1 MQGNRPRI
9 GQVMLTRR
17 MVPDMSFE
25 GDKAR
30 LVQEL
35 ADMQK
40 LIRAEYDVAPSAA
53 PSVAEPA
60 KPSAPTNRA
69 GLTAV

>member
-1 MQGNRPRI
+1 
-9 GQVMLTRR
+9 
-17 MVPDMSFE
+17 MVPGMSFE

-40 LIRAEYDVAPSAA
+40 LIRAEYDVAASPA
-53 PSVAEPA
+53 PPAAEPV
-60 KPSAPTNRA
+60 KTSATPARRSA
-69 GLTAV
+69 LTAI